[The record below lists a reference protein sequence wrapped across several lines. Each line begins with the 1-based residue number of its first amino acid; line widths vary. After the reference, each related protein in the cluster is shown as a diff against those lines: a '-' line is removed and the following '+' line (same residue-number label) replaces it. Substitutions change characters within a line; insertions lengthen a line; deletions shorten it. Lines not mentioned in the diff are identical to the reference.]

1 MYLGTIAL
9 FPPHQ
14 QEPKK
19 KTDDYITHGQE
30 KGKKKEQSSRTIHAY
45 TTTNT
50 THAWCHFLAA
60 ASNLPFCLPLHPYV
74 SSHIVFLSE
83 RSMGRI
89 IRVLL
94 LLTSFFAWTGLDPC
108 RAD

>member
-30 KGKKKEQSSRTIHAY
+30 KGKKKK
-45 TTTNT
+45 
-50 THAWCHFLAA
+50 
-60 ASNLPFCLPLHPYV
+60 SNLLGPYMHTLQQTPRTHGAI
-74 SSHIVFLSE
+74 SS
-83 RSMGRI
+83 
-89 IRVLL
+89 LL
-94 LLTSFFAWTGLDPC
+94 LLIFPFVSPC
-108 RAD
+108 IRTFLVI